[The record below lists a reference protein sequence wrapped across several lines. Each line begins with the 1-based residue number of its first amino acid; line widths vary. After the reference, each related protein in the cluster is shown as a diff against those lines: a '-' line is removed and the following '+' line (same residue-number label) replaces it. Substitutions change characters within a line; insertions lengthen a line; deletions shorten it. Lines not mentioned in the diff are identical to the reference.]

1 MKESE
6 LEHVLRPCNR
16 EGLSKFSLHILKKN
30 LIFTIADLFF
40 EGLTENSTYQIL
52 MFWNQKGTC

>member
-16 EGLSKFSLHILKKN
+16 EGLCKFSLHILKKN
-30 LIFTIADLFF
+30 LIFTIADLF
-40 EGLTENSTYQIL
+40 LRVLQKIL
-52 MFWNQKGTC
+52 HIRY